1 MENPSIL
8 SHVSVGTNN
17 YEEAKEFYTA
27 VLGAAGFRIVEELPE
42 YKCVAFGKKY
52 PEFWVAQP
60 VNGEPA
66 TPGNGVHVSFLLDS
80 NELVDTF
87 YAKAIELGATDNG
100 APGPREHYSK
110 GYYAAFII
118 DQDGN
123 KIEAMHMAEGE

>member
-17 YEEAKEFYTA
+17 YEAAKEFYKVILEA
-27 VLGAAGFRIVEELPE
+27 VGFSIIEDMPE

-52 PEFWVAQP
+52 PEFWVGEPA
-60 VNGEPA
+60 NGEPA
-66 TPGNGVHVSFLLDS
+66 TAGNGVHISFLLDS
-80 NELVDTF
+80 PALVDTF
-87 YAKAIELGATDNG
+87 YANAMALGAADNG

-118 DQDGN
+118 DLDGN
-123 KIEAMHMAEGE
+123 KIEAMHLSEAE